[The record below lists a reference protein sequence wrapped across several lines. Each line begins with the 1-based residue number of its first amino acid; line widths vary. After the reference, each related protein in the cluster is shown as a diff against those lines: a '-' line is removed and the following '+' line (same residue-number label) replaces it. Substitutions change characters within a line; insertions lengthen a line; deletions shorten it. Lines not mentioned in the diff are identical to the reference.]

1 MLIASKD
8 KQEISKLKRSLRGEF
23 DMKDMGVTRKI
34 LGIEIIR
41 DRGKRK
47 LFLSQQ
53 NYLEKVLVKSGMG
66 CQLHKLQVMR
76 KKSFIWKR
84 FLTLMWW
91 VALCMQWFAQG
102 RI

>member
-84 FLTLMWW
+84 FLMLMW
-91 VALCMQWFAQG
+91 
-102 RI
+102 

>member
-8 KQEISKLKRSLRGEF
+8 KQEISKLKKSLRGEF

-53 NYLEKVLVKSGMG
+53 NYLEKVLVKFGMG

-84 FLTLMWW
+84 FLMLMW
-91 VALCMQWFAQG
+91 
-102 RI
+102 